1 MVATRSAA
9 AREAATAAR
18 RASSKMTRARSLTLD
33 VDCCVEAPM
42 PPAKRKSIASSESS
56 GGGSGVVIV
65 CGMISSS
72 TAGTPTP
79 RSQSQ
84 PRSRRGKTSRTVT
97 KRSKK
102 NRWILRRIRV
112 WPLAT
117 ISTRSSQN
125 ISNDV
130 MKPRI

>member
-1 MVATRSAA
+1 
-9 AREAATAAR
+9 
-18 RASSKMTRARSLTLD
+18 
-33 VDCCVEAPM
+33 M

-102 NRWILRRIRV
+102 KKNRWISRRIRV
-112 WPLAT
+112 WPLAA

-130 MKPRI
+130 MKPRAQFLSDDEASALVDARMILNVVVKNPRSRNPINLMKS